1 MIIWYIINV
10 EFTKVKRITHY
21 KICRRRDEKG
31 YFLMIKMTSDIK
43 EIPVF
48 ASMWNMDGLILIR
61 FCKVDY
67 ENLRNPI

>member
-1 MIIWYIINV
+1 
-10 EFTKVKRITHY
+10 
-21 KICRRRDEKG
+21 
-31 YFLMIKMTSDIK
+31 MIKTTADIR

>member
-1 MIIWYIINV
+1 
-10 EFTKVKRITHY
+10 
-21 KICRRRDEKG
+21 
-31 YFLMIKMTSDIK
+31 MIKTTSDIK

-48 ASMWNMDGLILIR
+48 ASTWNILIR

>member
-1 MIIWYIINV
+1 
-10 EFTKVKRITHY
+10 
-21 KICRRRDEKG
+21 
-31 YFLMIKMTSDIK
+31 MIKMTSDIK

-61 FCKVDY
+61 FWRVDY

>member
-1 MIIWYIINV
+1 
-10 EFTKVKRITHY
+10 
-21 KICRRRDEKG
+21 
-31 YFLMIKMTSDIK
+31 MIKMTSDIK

-61 FCKVDY
+61 FCKVGY

>member
-1 MIIWYIINV
+1 
-10 EFTKVKRITHY
+10 
-21 KICRRRDEKG
+21 
-31 YFLMIKMTSDIK
+31 MIKMTSDIK
-43 EIPVF
+43 GIPVF

>member
-1 MIIWYIINV
+1 
-10 EFTKVKRITHY
+10 
-21 KICRRRDEKG
+21 
-31 YFLMIKMTSDIK
+31 MIKMTSDIK

-67 ENLRNPI
+67 RKFIF